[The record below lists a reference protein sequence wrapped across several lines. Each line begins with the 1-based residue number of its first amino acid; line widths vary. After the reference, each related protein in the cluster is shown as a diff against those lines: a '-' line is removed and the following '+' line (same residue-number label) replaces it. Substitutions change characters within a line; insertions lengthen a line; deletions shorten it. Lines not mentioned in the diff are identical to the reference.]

1 MTLETKLKALPA
13 EPGVYIFTGARG
25 EVLYVG
31 KAASLRERVR
41 SYFQTTDNPKIQ
53 LLMREVVDVEYIVT
67 GSERDALLL
76 EATLIKQHQPR
87 YNVRLKDDKRYPYIK
102 ITDEPFPRVEIARR
116 ALGDGKYFGPYPH
129 GESVRETVKILQK
142 IFRLRTCALQIESPP
157 VRQRPCLDYYIG
169 LCHAP
174 CVGAISQE
182 EYRKHVEE
190 AVLFLRGRRSDLL
203 AQLRA
208 RMEEAAARLEFER
221 AARLRDQIRA
231 VEQIAAGQHIQPSR
245 PPQRDLINYALGDGT
260 ACVQVF
266 FMRGRQILGQEG
278 FFLEVP
284 PGASASEIVTAFM
297 KQYYEKAEQIPREI
311 IVPCALEEE
320 ESLEQWLSE
329 RRGGPVR
336 IKTILRGP
344 TRRLLELVAHNA
356 ELALRQRAVPPVEH
370 EPPLRELQQLLG
382 LADLPRRIEAY
393 DISNLFGQ
401 HAVGSM
407 VVFVDGVAKKS
418 EYRRFRVESVA
429 GIDDFAMIAEV
440 VRRRLE
446 RALKGDERFLPLPDL
461 ILIDGGKG
469 QLSSARAVL
478 RDLGLDRIPTVA
490 LAKQHEHIFV
500 EDRAEP
506 IVLARSS
513 PALQL
518 LQRVR
523 DEAHRFAISYHRVV
537 RRRKFLESVLDRIS
551 GIGPAR
557 KRRLLERFGSVEG
570 IRRASLEQLCE
581 VLPEA
586 LARRLY
592 EALRVPS
599 EVYSPSLFERT
610 DGSPSEDPSP

>member
-13 EPGVYIFTGARG
+13 EPGVYIFTGACG

-266 FMRGRQILGQEG
+266 FMRGRQILGREG

-320 ESLEQWLSE
+320 ESLEQWLAE

-370 EPPLRELQQLLG
+370 EPPLRELQRLLG

-407 VVFVDGVAKKS
+407 VVFVGGVAKKS
-418 EYRRFRVESVA
+418 EYRRFRIESVS
-429 GIDDFAMIAEV
+429 GVDDFAMIAEV

-461 ILIDGGKG
+461 ILIDGGQG
-469 QLSSARAVL
+469 AAQLSPRGAARPGIKLHPHRRVGQATRAHLRRGSRGAHRAGALLPGIAALAARARRGPSLCDQLSPGGAAAQVL
-478 RDLGLDRIPTVA
+478 GVR
-490 LAKQHEHIFV
+490 
-500 EDRAEP
+500 
-506 IVLARSS
+506 ARSHLWDWACS
-513 PALQL
+513 QASAAGALWFCRGHTQGEPRAIVRSPSGSSGAPAL
-518 LQRVR
+518 
-523 DEAHRFAISYHRVV
+523 
-537 RRRKFLESVLDRIS
+537 
-551 GIGPAR
+551 
-557 KRRLLERFGSVEG
+557 
-570 IRRASLEQLCE
+570 
-581 VLPEA
+581 
-586 LARRLY
+586 
-592 EALRVPS
+592 
-599 EVYSPSLFERT
+599 
-610 DGSPSEDPSP
+610 